1 MPVSIDSGQIYKDQ
15 RTFSIR
21 CHDRFF
27 RDGVLCDDTG
37 NRLFDCV
44 ARNILT
50 SWNLRRHLTDASG
63 QDLLTIRHYNSSLNR
78 WTIEDMHGRALC
90 RVKDVS
96 KQGLTTL
103 DAQVCSDSSDT
114 TIHIK
119 SFDAAGTKTSFEVE
133 GIKIAEMT
141 VTDNNDVSFLGR
153 RGLDRSAWKLEVA
166 GGVDVALVAAIAFVR
181 VEVMHARRR

>member
-1 MPVSIDSGQIYKDQ
+1 
-15 RTFSIR
+15 
-21 CHDRFF
+21 
-27 RDGVLCDDTG
+27 
-37 NRLFDCV
+37 
-44 ARNILT
+44 
-50 SWNLRRHLTDASG
+50 
-63 QDLLTIRHYNSSLNR
+63 
-78 WTIEDMHGRALC
+78 MHGRALC

-153 RGLDRSAWKLEVA
+153 RGLDRSAWKLEVS
-166 GGVDVALVAAIAFVR
+166 GGVDIVLVAAIAFVR